1 MTAVRSTEDT
11 LQMAKLTASWLQR
24 VGQCVADTTTGDC
37 DLDEEVSRS
46 IAIAQA
52 MLLRW
57 RLTVGVREGL
67 LQIKHIEEY
76 VEDN

>member
-1 MTAVRSTEDT
+1 MTAARASVDT

-24 VGQCVADTTTGDC
+24 VGQCIDDTTTGDC

-57 RLTVGVREGL
+57 RLAVGVREGL

-76 VEDN
+76 VEDS